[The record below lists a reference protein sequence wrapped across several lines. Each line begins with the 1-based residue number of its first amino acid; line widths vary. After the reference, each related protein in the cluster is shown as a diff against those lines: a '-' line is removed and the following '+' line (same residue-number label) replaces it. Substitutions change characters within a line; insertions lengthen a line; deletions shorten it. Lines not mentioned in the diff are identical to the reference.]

1 MNNKELLRM
10 LCSISIKEIRYA
22 KEIAKKNNLEN
33 EQFFLDYLDE
43 INKMSVDL
51 ESDFRGDDS
60 GNWC

>member
-1 MNNKELLRM
+1 M